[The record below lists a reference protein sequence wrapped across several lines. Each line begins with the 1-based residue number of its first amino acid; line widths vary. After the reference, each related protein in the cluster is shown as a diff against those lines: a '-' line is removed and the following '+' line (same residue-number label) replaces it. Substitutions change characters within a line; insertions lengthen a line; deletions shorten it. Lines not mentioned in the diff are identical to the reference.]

1 MVKTYFILKLTFNNI
16 NYKSFIAFLVKI
28 KLTIKI
34 KLVIN
39 NIGQIIY
46 SIQIHVTMRNCYS
59 TKAFKKTEKQL
70 LNDKK
75 NTKAQS
81 KLFIFKR

>member
-39 NIGQIIY
+39 NIG
-46 SIQIHVTMRNCYS
+46 
-59 TKAFKKTEKQL
+59 
-70 LNDKK
+70 
-75 NTKAQS
+75 
-81 KLFIFKR
+81 